1 MSNIPTIP
9 NERFNLSKIRTLSP
23 NDAKTY
29 ITNYFIPLNNGNHA
43 FYDGSVFAVRDDKEL
58 KQSYFSR
65 MPKELQNYYFR
76 DYLDVRQI
84 AFDVNKPVYYED
96 KINLCP
102 RMKFTYNANY
112 KPSEYAQEGLDF
124 VLGYIKSILCSDK
137 QDCYDFLL
145 KWISNMLKGNK
156 NNSCL
161 YLKGVQGTGK
171 SSLYQFLSNNVL
183 GNALCLESGSDPIR
197 TKFNEI
203 LSGKLLVCFEELE
216 NFSKA
221 EWESISSTLKKM
233 ITSTNI
239 NYQNKCTKAYESNNI
254 NNYMLISNND
264 SVKDDDG
271 RRYFILDISTS
282 KVGNHSFYSQL
293 YEYFNDDV
301 GEAFYNYVYGL
312 DTKHFNAQSFPMTQ
326 SKMDSLSKR
335 LDSVYKFIKEQ
346 FILKNQPINHS
357 AVDLYSDYKFMTA
370 KPVAKEDFHRKLAE
384 IGIDKTKKGQKIWYT
399 VEHQYLLNIGKT
411 KNWINDVDE
420 YDDSM
425 QHDPFEDDCSTSTNT
440 KDCDDCYASKDDD
453 NMSISS
459 ISSTLSDTKALINHT
474 KKNKTKHII
483 TFDDV

>member
-1 MSNIPTIP
+1 MTDILTIPTT
-9 NERFNLSKIRTLSP
+9 RFNLSKIRTLSP

-43 FYDGSVFAVRDDKEL
+43 FYDGNVFTVRDDKEL

-102 RMKFTYNANY
+102 RMKFTYNPNH
-112 KPSEYAQEGLDF
+112 KPSDYAQQGLNF
-124 VLGYIKSILCSDK
+124 VLDYMKTILCSNK

-161 YLKGVQGTGK
+161 YLKGIQGTGK

-282 KVGNHSFYSQL
+282 KVGNHNYYSQL
-293 YEYFNDDV
+293 YTYFNDEV
-301 GEAFYNYVYGL
+301 GEAFFNHVYGL
-312 DTKHFNAQSFPMTQ
+312 DTTHFNAQAFPMTQ

-335 LDSVYKFIKEQ
+335 LDSVYKFIKEH
-346 FILKNQPINHS
+346 FILKNQSIDHS
-357 AVDLYSDYKFMTA
+357 AVDLYNDYKFMTS
-370 KPVAKEDFHRKLAE
+370 KPVAKEDFHRKLSE
-384 IGIDKTKKGQKIWYT
+384 IGINKTKKGLKIWYT
-399 VEHQYLLNIGKT
+399 IDHEYLLNIGKT
-411 KNWINDVDE
+411 KNWINEVDE
-420 YDDSM
+420 YEDPFDDSSV
-425 QHDPFEDDCSTSTNT
+425 DN
-440 KDCDDCYASKDDD
+440 DD
-453 NMSISS
+453 NMSITTT
-459 ISSTLSDTKALINHT
+459 STQSDTQNLINHT
-474 KKNKTKHII
+474 LQKKPLSKHTII
-483 TFDDV
+483 FDDV

>member
-1 MSNIPTIP
+1 MSTTTSASDGTIPT
-9 NERFNLSKIRTLSP
+9 ERFNLAKIRTLSP

-29 ITNYFIPLNNGNHA
+29 ITQYFIPLNNGNHA
-43 FYDGSVFAVRDDKEL
+43 FYDGSVFTVRDDKEL

-102 RMKFTYNANY
+102 RMKYTYTPDY
-112 KPSEYAQEGLDF
+112 VPSVYAQEGLSFILD
-124 VLGYIKSILCSDK
+124 YMKSILCSNK

-161 YLKGVQGTGK
+161 YLKGIQGTGK

-183 GNALCLESGSDPIR
+183 GNPLCLESGSDPIR

-254 NNYMLISNND
+254 NNYILISNND

-271 RRYFILDISTS
+271 RRYFILDISTN
-282 KVGNHSFYSQL
+282 KVGNHDYYSRL
-293 YEYFNDDV
+293 YEHFNDEV
-301 GEAFYNYVYGL
+301 GEAFFNYVYNINT
-312 DTKHFNAQSFPMTQ
+312 DKFNPQSFPMTQ

-335 LDSVYKFIKEQ
+335 LDSVYKYLKEQ
-346 FILKNQPINHS
+346 YILKNKQIDIS
-357 AVDLYSDYKFMTA
+357 AVDLYNDYKFYTA
-370 KPVAKEDFHRKLAE
+370 KPVAKEDFHRKLNE
-384 IGIDKTKKGQKIWYT
+384 IGIDKTKHGTKIWYNI
-399 VEHQYLLNIGKT
+399 EHETLLNIGKT
-411 KNWINDVDE
+411 KNWINEVDE
-420 YDDSM
+420 YNDETDV
-425 QHDPFEDDCSTSTNT
+425 F
-440 KDCDDCYASKDDD
+440 
-453 NMSISS
+453 
-459 ISSTLSDTKALINHT
+459 SDTDSSSVISDTQALINFS
-474 KKNKTKHII
+474 KANKNKHSI
-483 TFDDV
+483 TFDDI